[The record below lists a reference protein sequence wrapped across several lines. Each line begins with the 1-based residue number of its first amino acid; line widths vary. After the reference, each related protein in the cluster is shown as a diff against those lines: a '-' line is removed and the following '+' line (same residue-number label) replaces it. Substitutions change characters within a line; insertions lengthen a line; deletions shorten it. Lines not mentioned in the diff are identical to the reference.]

1 MIRAA
6 IGEIIGTFVM
16 VFIGIGSVAITV
28 LYDALNLYQ
37 IAGIWS
43 IAVILGIYSS
53 KNLSNAHLNPAVSIG
68 FLVTKELKLPEL
80 FFYLIG
86 QLTGA
91 ILAGIAIYF
100 IFSSDILFY
109 ETSNHIIRGTEAS
122 KKSAM
127 MFGEFYPNPGNKSLT
142 ELSTGVAMLL
152 EAIGTFI
159 LMFVILNLVHSKKV
173 YDKLVPTLIG
183 LTVGILI
190 IFIAPY
196 TQAGFNP
203 FRDLGPRIVTYF
215 MGWKGTAFNLPQVG
229 AITVYVFGPITGSVM
244 ASLVFKLYHA
254 KQNKLEK
261 VSS

>member
-1 MIRAA
+1 MLRATL
-6 IGEIIGTFVM
+6 GEMIGTFVM
-16 VFIGIGSVAITV
+16 VFIGIGSVAVTV
-28 LYDALNLYQ
+28 LFDALNLYQ
-37 IAGIWS
+37 IAGVWS
-43 IAVILGIYSS
+43 IAVTLGIYSS

-68 FLVTKELKLPEL
+68 FMVTKELKLPEL

-91 ILAGIAIYF
+91 VFAGFAIYF
-100 IFSSDILFY
+100 IFSSDILLF

-122 KKSAM
+122 KQSAM

-142 ELSTGVAMLL
+142 ELSTGIAMLL
-152 EAIGTFI
+152 EGIGTFI
-159 LMFVILNLVHSKKV
+159 LMFVILNLVHSKKI

-183 LTVGILI
+183 LTVGFLI

-215 MGWKGTAFNLPQVG
+215 MGWKGIAFDLPEMG
-229 AITVYVFGPITGSVM
+229 AIAVYVFAPIMGAVI
-244 ASLVFKLYHA
+244 ASLVFKTYHP
-254 KQNKLEK
+254 KK
-261 VSS
+261 